1 MTLICFAESAPLED
15 LLGISENQCNQS
27 NQCSYSQTQQ
37 WYADE
42 ADLTDDTDL
51 LCWTRHQIQ
60 NIPYICQPQQPP
72 RHCDFLTGNQ

>member
-51 LCWTRHQIQ
+51 LC
-60 NIPYICQPQQPP
+60 
-72 RHCDFLTGNQ
+72 